1 MTGGLPADRVAALL
15 GASGYRTVAS
25 PLQIAGLTFEVAGAF
40 VGTDHSADL
49 VVIGD
54 MAVNAERSVVQQV
67 EDRARA

>member
-40 VGTDHSADL
+40 VG
-49 VVIGD
+49 
-54 MAVNAERSVVQQV
+54 NRSFC
-67 EDRARA
+67 RPCRHRGHGR